1 MANTQ
6 GVNRIISSSLTL
18 VAGVA
23 GLASFDTPA
32 IICDDTPNASF
43 GASNRAKVYGVD
55 ELATVATDF
64 GTGSSAYKAASAI
77 ISQSPTVDQ
86 FVIIKRDTAVAQ
98 VQTVTWSGD
107 FGAGETIT
115 GLVNGDAIS
124 VAWNTDQATTMG
136 DLNTAIAAAYG
147 VATSTGTVNTNT
159 VTADAGYPLSI
170 SLTAAG
176 GNAPTATV
184 ATTVDGRSIADD
196 ISDALLEPTTA
207 IWYALYYAGSNE
219 GAMLSGAAKA
229 ETETMIF
236 CVQSNNSDVKGSAT
250 DDVMSRLQDSAYRR
264 TFGTYRGTLTD
275 HANAALLGR
284 VLAADPGSITFWH
297 RTLTGVVADDLTT
310 AEINF
315 IEGKDCNNYANIA
328 GAGRFEPGVTF
339 DGNSIQLTRDLDYM
353 MNEVTSELLAL
364 LTSRN
369 KTPFTSAGQVLVEST
384 MDGTLSRMVSE
395 GVLESG
401 YTLTVPA
408 PSAVAPADKAA
419 HLWSGIT
426 IDGAYADG
434 VRKISFSAT
443 VEV

>member
-32 IICDDTPNASF
+32 IITDDAPISGFT
-43 GASNRAKVYGVD
+43 GVRAKIYGVD
-55 ELATVATDF
+55 ELATVATEF
-64 GTGSSAYKAASAI
+64 GSGTATYKAAAAI
-77 ISQSPTVDQ
+77 VAQSPTVDQ
-86 FVIIKRDTAVAQ
+86 FVIIKRDSAVAT

-124 VAWNTDQATTMG
+124 VAWNTDNATTMG

-147 VATSTGTVNTNT
+147 IDTSTGAVNTNT
-159 VTADAGYPLSI
+159 VTADAEYPLSI

-184 ATTVDGRSIADD
+184 ATTVSGRSIQDD
-196 ISDALLEPTTA
+196 IADALLEPTTA
-207 IWYALYYAGSNE
+207 IWYTLYYCGSSE
-219 GAMLSGAAKA
+219 GAMLNGAAKA
-229 ETETMIF
+229 ETETMLF
-236 CVQSNNSDVKGSAT
+236 AVQSNGATVKTSAT

-275 HANAALLGR
+275 HANAALFGR

-297 RTLTGVVADDLTT
+297 RTLSGVVADDLTT
-310 AEINF
+310 SEIGF

-328 GAGRFEPGVTF
+328 NTGRFEPGVTF

-353 MNEVTSELLAL
+353 MNEITEELLAMI
-364 LTSRN
+364 TSRN
-369 KTPFTSAGQVLVEST
+369 KTPFDASGQVLIEST
-384 MDGTLSRMVSE
+384 IDGTLSRMVQE
-395 GVLESG
+395 DVLASG

-408 PSAVAPADKAA
+408 PSAVNSSDKAN

-426 IDGAYADG
+426 IDGAYNDG

-443 VEV
+443 IEV